1 LDYTKG
7 ILERLSAYRLLLSRY
22 PELREKVTF
31 IQIAVPSRED
41 IPEYQH
47 LRLRI
52 ENCVSR
58 INGEFGKEGWVPVQY
73 FYRSVSRTDLVA
85 YYLAAD
91 VAAVTPL
98 RDGMNLVAKEFCA
111 ARFDA
116 QGALVLSEFAGAADE
131 LRLGALIVN
140 PYDVGSFAD
149 VLHRAL
155 CMGES

>member
-1 LDYTKG
+1 
-7 ILERLSAYRLLLSRY
+7 
-22 PELREKVTF
+22 
-31 IQIAVPSRED
+31 
-41 IPEYQH
+41 
-47 LRLRI
+47 
-52 ENCVSR
+52 
-58 INGEFGKEGWVPVQY
+58 
-73 FYRSVSRTDLVA
+73 DLIA

-155 CMGES
+155 CMGESEQAFRMDAMRLQIESHDVYRWADLFASDCWSATEFAGAGIASSRGVLLNSSKQAGTRQATRDSARVTFDISNYP